1 MVLSV
6 SHISN
11 LRLELRISA
20 SFCSCFLSACCDQS
34 CHTIPCDFMFQSNS
48 DGQSFD
54 AGSKYSLEIPRLYF
68 WFRSKTTLLTYDYL
82 KRFISEGKSQN
93 F

>member
-11 LRLELRISA
+11 LRLEMRIPA

-34 CHTIPCDFMFQSNS
+34 RLTIPCDFMFQSNS

-68 WFRSKTTLLTYDYL
+68 WFRSKTTLLTYDYS